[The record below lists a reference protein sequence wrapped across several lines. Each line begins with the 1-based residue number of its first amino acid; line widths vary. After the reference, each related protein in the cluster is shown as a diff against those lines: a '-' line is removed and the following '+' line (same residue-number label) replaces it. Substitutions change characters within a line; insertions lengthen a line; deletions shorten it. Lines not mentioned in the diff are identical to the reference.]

1 MTPFI
6 NWAGSRVKDLRV
18 IHPLIPKDIETF
30 IDPFVGDGACFLEVE
45 AKNYVLADKN
55 QDLMDCWRTVQ
66 TSGPRFR
73 ALLAELGHVWQRCD
87 AAFELIR
94 DGLIEIK
101 NSVDSGLFSDYP
113 AKVNAVIRVVDKIGY
128 DDVFGMSFSEPMEFQ
143 IELRHQM
150 VCALERMDPFTD
162 KDLAESA
169 FYTAFKAAVFKYLV
183 EVYNKPESKNALR
196 SAFLIF
202 LMEYAWNGR
211 FVAEGNEFR
220 PEYGGKHVNNRT
232 INLRENKAICEELVA
247 KLEKTRFFCQ
257 DIFRSLGFPFAKDSG
272 SFLFLDIPS
281 KSLKD
286 LSQTG
291 RKRLASFLRS
301 GTKARWM
308 AICDPNDIIVD
319 NLLFEEPKMISHA
332 IPLGKEIIIMNY

>member
-94 DGLIEIK
+94 GGLIEIK

-143 IELRHQM
+143 IELRHQV
-150 VCALERMDPFTD
+150 VCALEHMEPFTD
-162 KDLAESA
+162 EDIAKAA

-196 SAFLIF
+196 SALLIF
-202 LMEYAWNGR
+202 LMEYAWNNK
-211 FVAEGNEFR
+211 FVADGNEFR
-220 PEYGGKHVNNRT
+220 PEYGGMHVNART
-232 INLRENKAICEELVA
+232 IGTREHYATDEELA
-247 KLEKTRFFCQ
+247 CKLEKTRFFCQ
-257 DIFRSLGFPFAKDSG
+257 DIFRSLGFAFCKEAG
-272 SFLFLDIPS
+272 SFLFLDIPA
-281 KSLKD
+281 KSSKD
-286 LSQTG
+286 LSPAG
-291 RKRLASFLRS
+291 RKRLADFLKN
-301 GTKARWM
+301 GTDARWM
-308 AICDPNDIIVD
+308 VICPADDDMAGLLDKNDTVKD
-319 NLLFEEPKMISHA
+319 SV
-332 IPLGKEIIIMNY
+332 PLGKEVILMNY